1 MYIEKADVGSAF
13 LSRTPLSTV
22 KEEQEILR
30 AQSANPKQN
39 GTATSANPGTSNLEF
54 KSCTFGR
61 GKVLSNAL
69 PKKL

>member
-1 MYIEKADVGSAF
+1 MRVVSPF
-13 LSRTPLSTV
+13 LLRTPLSTV

-30 AQSANPKQN
+30 AKFANPKQN
-39 GTATSANPGTSNLEF
+39 GTATTTNPGPSHLEF

-69 PKKL
+69 AKKI